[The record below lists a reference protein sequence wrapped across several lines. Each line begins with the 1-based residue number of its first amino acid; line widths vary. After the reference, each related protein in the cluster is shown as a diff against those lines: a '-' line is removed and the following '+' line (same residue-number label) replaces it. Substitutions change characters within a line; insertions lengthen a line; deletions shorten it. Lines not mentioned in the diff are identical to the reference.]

1 MTNCPKCGKAEIK
14 EHSSV
19 SGVFTRKKTITFYCP
34 LCKFENKKEFK
45 MSKDDLEM
53 EKLNLSNKPKETIH
67 KFISLKAGSGNGN
80 VVITKMNRDEDNDN

>member
-1 MTNCPKCGKAEIK
+1 MTNCPKCGKSEIK

-67 KFISLKAGSGNGN
+67 KFISFDSQANMPTIDIIKSGN
-80 VVITKMNRDEDNDN
+80 EDNDN